1 VRRSAFFFCT
11 AARATSKASSAT
23 PNCWRASTAAAWSP
37 ALFRGVSI
45 FPIQADGTV
54 RTPIWKQGELIGPDQ
69 YTVVKDPSKR
79 NRYGTRTLAKAKP
92 ETIFW
97 YRMAGWP
104 AAFEAG
110 MIEACK
116 RHFPVGEF
124 SIYGQGHST
133 GGPFIC

>member
-1 VRRSAFFFCT
+1 MNAEGR
-11 AARATSKASSAT
+11 
-23 PNCWRASTAAAWSP
+23 
-37 ALFRGVSI
+37 
-45 FPIQADGTV
+45 V

-69 YTVVKDPSKR
+69 YEVVKDPTKR

-97 YRMAGWP
+97 YRMAAWP

-110 MIEACK
+110 MIEACQ

-124 SIYGQGHST
+124 SVYGQGHST
-133 GGPFIC
+133 GGPFICMLSQRIPNMAGGCRPPRSTLYCLLRALALWGWEQ